1 MNVRVTPTEVPFFER
16 DLETVDRPA
25 LQRLQVD
32 RLRAVL
38 AEVAA
43 RNAFFRRKWRAA
55 GVGDVAAIRTLDEF
69 RRLPFTTKQELLED
83 QQAHPPFGTVL
94 TYPVERYS
102 RYHMTSGTTGR
113 PLRWLDTPESWEWWM
128 RCWAFVY
135 RAAGIG
141 PEDRVFFAFSFG
153 PFIGFWS
160 AFDAATRLGAL
171 SLPGGGQDSI
181 LRLRTLV
188 EARAT
193 VLVSTPSYALRLAQV
208 AREQGIDLANSPI
221 RVTIHAGEP
230 GANVPGTK
238 RRIEELWGARC
249 FDHCGMT
256 EVGAVGFECVAQ
268 PGGLH
273 LNESEFIVEVIDPQT
288 GEPLQEGQGE
298 LVLTNL
304 GRLGSPVFRYRT
316 GDLVRLNLAPCACGR
331 TLARLDG
338 GILGRSDDM
347 LIVRGVNVFPSVI
360 EDIVRRHPV
369 VDEFRIEVHKQDEMD
384 EIRVLLEI
392 DEAAH
397 GREVRD
403 RTADAVAEGIRAS
416 FGLRVETRS
425 VSAGALPRFELKAR
439 RIVREAAHE
448 GGNQAH

>member
-1 MNVRVTPTEVPFFER
+1 
-16 DLETVDRPA
+16 
-25 LQRLQVD
+25 
-32 RLRAVL
+32 
-38 AEVAA
+38 
-43 RNAFFRRKWRAA
+43 
-55 GVGDVAAIRTLDEF
+55 
-69 RRLPFTTKQELLED
+69 
-83 QQAHPPFGTVL
+83 
-94 TYPVERYS
+94 
-102 RYHMTSGTTGR
+102 
-113 PLRWLDTPESWEWWM
+113 M

-135 RAAGIG
+135 RAAGVG

-188 EARAT
+188 EAGAT

-208 AREQGIDLANSPI
+208 AREQGIDLAASPV

-230 GANVPGTK
+230 GASVPGTK

-316 GDLVRLNLAPCACGR
+316 GDLVRLNLTPCACGR
-331 TLARLDG
+331 TFARLDG
-338 GILGRSDDM
+338 GILGRADDM
-347 LIVRGVNVFPSVI
+347 LVVRGVNVFPSVI

-369 VDEFRIEVHKQDEMD
+369 VDEFRIEVYRQDEMD
-384 EIRVLLEI
+384 QIRVLLEI

-397 GREVRD
+397 GREARD

-416 FGLRVETRS
+416 FGLRVETRC
-425 VSAGALPRFELKAR
+425 VPAGTLPRFELKAR
-439 RIVREAAHE
+439 RVVRTE
-448 GGNQAH
+448 GDPRRLDTGRTDESVPHPGGY